1 MRHVA
6 IAASL
11 ALLGCTQPAPSD
23 PFRMPS
29 SDPDAV
35 FGPSSLGEMVTLLG
49 AMPQHFAAVRVVQP
63 PAGGCDGEILPIVV
77 PPARRP
83 IAGQPFVAEWQTEVV
98 PPVRPRVV
106 SLLVSLRP
114 MAAPVALGGGCWILV
129 HPDHLIVPQAGSLL
143 THNPASGV
151 MRLSWTP
158 DASLVGQSFFAQAL
172 VLVPESPIRHLLSPL
187 LEVHV
192 GNQ

>member
-1 MRHVA
+1 MKR
-6 IAASL
+6 IALL
-11 ALLGCTQPAPSD
+11 ALLGCTQPASAD
-23 PFRMPS
+23 PFRMVA
-29 SDPDAV
+29 SDPAAV
-35 FGPSSLGEMVTLLG
+35 FAPSSLGAMVTLMG
-49 AMPQHFAAVRVVQP
+49 AMPSLFAAVRIVQP
-63 PAGGCDGEILPIVV
+63 PAGGCAGEILPIVV

-98 PPVRPRVV
+98 APVRPRVV

-114 MAAPVALGGGCWILV
+114 LAAPVALGGGCWLLV

-143 THNPASGV
+143 THNHASGV

-172 VLVPESPIRHLLSPL
+172 VLVPEAPLRHLLSPL
-187 LEVHV
+187 LELHV
-192 GNQ
+192 GNT